1 MPLLAFLHLRLLTH
15 TQYDTKYPSAGW
27 VAENDDVFGQQTASD
42 AHRAE
47 HEARLAKQKAKAA
60 ARAQEQESGGVEG
73 GGEDGL
79 DGCIIQ

>member
-1 MPLLAFLHLRLLTH
+1 MPLLALLHLRPYHTH

-27 VAENDDVFGQQTASD
+27 VAEDDDAFGQQTASD

-60 ARAQEQESGGVEG
+60 ARAQESGGGEGG